1 MQKSRCTVLFC
12 WMAERSRFMEPVNV
26 FPSVEQCLAWT
37 RQGLL
42 AYKRSVLLQ
51 TRLTLLITCWILVG
65 MVSAAREQSPNS
77 VAEIESVLNAQQQAW
92 NRGDIDAFMNGYA
105 RSPSPIFVSGDE
117 VQRGWDTVRERYRK
131 KYSDRTK
138 MGTLTFSEIEV
149 TPLSADSA
157 LVLGRW
163 RLQRANDQ
171 PHGRFTLAFE
181 RLAEGWRIILDHTSA
196 AKE

>member
-1 MQKSRCTVLFC
+1 
-12 WMAERSRFMEPVNV
+12 
-26 FPSVEQCLAWT
+26 
-37 RQGLL
+37 
-42 AYKRSVLLQ
+42 
-51 TRLTLLITCWILVG
+51 

-77 VAEIESVLNAQQQAW
+77 VAEIQSILNAQQEAW

-117 VQRGWDTVRERYRK
+117 VQRGWDTVRERYQK

-138 MGTLTFSEIEV
+138 MGTLTFSEIGV

-163 RLQRANDQ
+163 TLQRANDK
-171 PHGRFTLAFE
+171 PHGRFTLIFK
-181 RLAEGWRIILDHTSA
+181 RLPDGWRIVHDHTSA
-196 AKE
+196 SKE